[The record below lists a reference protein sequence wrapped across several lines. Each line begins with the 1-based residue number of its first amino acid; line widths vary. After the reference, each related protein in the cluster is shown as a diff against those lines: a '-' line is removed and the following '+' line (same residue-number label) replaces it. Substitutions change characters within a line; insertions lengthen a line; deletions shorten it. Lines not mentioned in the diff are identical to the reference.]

1 MSLLNIFKNND
12 GGFMDV
18 IRCEEQEYL
27 IHKWTP
33 GGAAANT
40 TTRENAIRYGSRLR
54 VMPGEAAVF
63 LYPQQDG
70 TMMDVIEGPVDQT
83 IKTANFPV
91 LSNIVGAFY
100 GGESPFMAEVYF
112 LNLGQNIQIKFGI
125 PYFDVF
131 DNRFP
136 DLGIPCAVRGSI
148 TFNVVD
154 YTNFIK
160 LYRLLNFELDELK
173 EKIKD
178 FYTRKIKAIVLNIPA
193 DTGLPV
199 MQLERK
205 LDDINEYVMKKLKPE
220 LETDFGINLKRLD
233 INTIELDKTSS
244 AYMQLKGATTDQQSR
259 FINAKTDIEVTNLGE
274 MARIQRKDMEMGVE
288 GKNFAVHQIDLQA
301 DILKTAAQHLGDMS
315 NVNLGNGSGFSP
327 VGIMTGMAVG
337 GAMGTQM
344 GGMMGNLTN
353 TPPPP
358 PPGVLWHI
366 AINGQQSG
374 PYTLAQ
380 LKEYAAAGQ
389 FTREHYVWKTGMAAW
404 EPAEITAGLSDIF
417 GSVPPPPPPPAA
429 PVTKSKINLEK

>member
-27 IHKWTP
+27 VHKWTP
-33 GGAAANT
+33 GGALANS

-54 VMPGEAAVF
+54 VMPGEAAIF

-112 LNLGQNIQIKFGI
+112 LNLGQNIQIKLGI

-136 DLGIPCAVRGSI
+136 DLGVPCAVRGSI

-205 LDDINEYVMKKLKPE
+205 LDDINEYVTGKLKPE

-288 GKNFAVHQIDLQA
+288 GKNFAVHQMDLQA
-301 DILKTAAQHLGDMS
+301 DILKTAARHLGDMS

-358 PPGVLWHI
+358 PQGVQWHI

-380 LKEYAAAGQ
+380 LKEYALQGQ

-404 EPAEITAGLSDIF
+404 EPADITAGLSDIF
-417 GSVPPPPPPPAA
+417 GNVPPPPPAA
-429 PVTKSKINLEK
+429 PASKSKINLEK